1 MPEQTIAS
9 RYAADATAREP
20 ILDIVRLCARVTIP
34 SILPPLEMA
43 KNPNTGELLP
53 QNYQDTGASGI
64 ESLAGQMLLG
74 LFPPD
79 VPFITMMPSAEVL
92 HDQSIPDAVKQAI
105 IAALQVREI
114 LFMAALE
121 SGVVQTKGRRY
132 RRTNFRSSKRSTL
145 EALLATGDTL
155 ERMTDDFR
163 FNRFRRDKYVTKR
176 DSCGNVLYHIVIEN
190 FDALS
195 IDNAE
200 TNLQKAGLNYSE
212 FADKP
217 VSERMVDLYT
227 DVQWQPQSKVWLTRQ
242 ELNGKVIN
250 ESQDEVSAWISTP
263 YELPD
268 GEDYGRG
275 FIERRLGSLRS
286 LDTLHEKLL
295 DWAALASYMLTCV
308 DNASEFR
315 EKDLTKPS
323 GSVSRGARVS
333 GGMVQDVAF
342 LALGEK
348 LRDFMIVDKAI
359 DRLERRL
366 NRSMLNEI
374 DMQPHK
380 DRVTATQIDS
390 IREAVMG
397 ATSGV
402 YATISDDQQLPMVD
416 RGMWL
421 LAKQGK
427 FKPLPEGTVEVRTL
441 TGISALG
448 RQAKAR
454 DIESLFAE
462 VGQIA
467 PDLIERFDK
476 NVLLEVLARYKNI
489 NEPGLIL
496 TREQWAEKQRADAR
510 QQIALAAAGKAIDTG
525 GNVIEN
531 AAAAQATPASA

>member
-1 MPEQTIAS
+1 MPQQTIAS
-9 RYAADATAREP
+9 RYVADAAAREP
-20 ILDIVRLCARVTIP
+20 ILDIVRICARVTIP

-43 KNPNTGELLP
+43 RNPNSGELLP
-53 QNYQDTGASGI
+53 QNYQDTGAGGV

-79 VPFITMMPSAEVL
+79 VPFVTITPSAEIMN
-92 HDQSIPDAVKQAI
+92 DPGIPDPIKQQI
-105 IAALQVREI
+105 IAALQVREV
-114 LFMAALE
+114 LLMAALE

-163 FNRFRRDKYVTKR
+163 FIRFRRDKYVTKR
-176 DSCGNVLYHIVIEN
+176 DSCGNVLYHIVEEKL
-190 FDALS
+190 DALS
-195 IDNAE
+195 IDDAE
-200 TNLQKAGLNYSE
+200 TNLQKAGLRLDEYKE
-212 FADKP
+212 KP
-217 VSERMVDLYT
+217 VGERMVDLYT
-227 DVQWQPQSKVWLTRQ
+227 IVEWQPLAREWVVRQ

-250 ESQDEVSAWISTP
+250 ESTEAVSAWISTP

-323 GSVSRGARVS
+323 GSVSRGARVVN
-333 GGMVQDVAF
+333 GQVQDVAF

-366 NRSMLNEI
+366 NRSMLNEV

-390 IREAVMG
+390 IREAIMG

-416 RGMWL
+416 RGLWL
-421 LAKQGK
+421 LERAGK
-427 FKPLPEGTVEVRTL
+427 FKPLPEGMVEVRTL
-441 TGISALG
+441 TGITALG

-454 DIESLFAE
+454 GIESFFAE

-467 PDLIERFDK
+467 PDMIARFDK
-476 NVLLEVLARYKNI
+476 NVLLEILARYKNI

-496 TREQWAEKQRADAR
+496 SREKFLEEQRAMAR
-510 QQIALAAAGKAIDTG
+510 QQLAMVAGEKAIDTT

-531 AAAAQATPASA
+531 AAAAQATPATA